1 MDNQIPNHVAI
12 IPDGNRRWAKE
23 RGLPTLQG
31 HKKGFDVA
39 VDLCRKLRS
48 LGVSTVTLWAF
59 STENW
64 NRTPREVGYL
74 MRLYG
79 FLADKYLEEALRDGI
94 KITHLGRKDR
104 LPKNLLN
111 KILNLE
117 EKTKHFTKYFINIAL
132 DYGGRD
138 EIVRAIQKAKKANA
152 EVTIENFGDFLDTAG
167 QPFADPDLTIRTSGE
182 FRTSGFMPW
191 QGTYTEY
198 LFEKKYFPELTDI
211 DMEKAVEEFG
221 NRKRRF
227 GK

>member
-39 VDLCRKLRS
+39 VELCRKLRS

-117 EKTKHFTKYFINIAL
+117 EKTKHFTKYYINIAL

-138 EIVRAIQKAKKANA
+138 EIVRAIKRAEGK

-198 LFEKKYFPELTDI
+198 IFEKKYFPELTDE
-211 DMEKAVEEFG
+211 DMEKAVEEFS